1 MFRSPNGDR
10 SRVGYAGLLRRC
22 SGESACRLFRVAFL
36 RLGPSWHF
44 PGYTFEAACCPAS
57 RACVVQ
63 LVAHTQSKIES
74 GKRLAKASFSPDMGE
89 MVKFKS
95 SRERFSFCLLAAGGA
110 VWPKVLWLGPSACSP
125 QSTNSRASS
134 CAATW
139 KLMLDCTKAGG
150 NPRDSCIERS
160 VVCRF
165 AVARIASHESVSQV
179 NWALAGPPVLVWHV
193 TMLQR
198 YRAQAVACW
207 I

>member
-10 SRVGYAGLLRRC
+10 SGLGYAGLLRRC

-44 PGYTFEAACCPAS
+44 PGYTFDAACCPAS

-95 SRERFSFCLLAAGGA
+95 SRKRFSFCLLAAGGA

-125 QSTNSRASS
+125 QSTNRLCCNLETSS
-134 CAATW
+134 WIA
-139 KLMLDCTKAGG
+139 
-150 NPRDSCIERS
+150 PRDCARHRIPALSEALS
-160 VVCRF
+160 VGLRW
-165 AVARIASHESVSQV
+165 HELRHMNQCHKST
-179 NWALAGPPVLVWHV
+179 GP
-193 TMLQR
+193 
-198 YRAQAVACW
+198 
-207 I
+207 